1 MKIAAAAAAVAAGGA
16 LLIATT
22 AAAPAG
28 AVDMSQAVPTCLA
41 CHGAH
46 GQSQTADVPSL
57 GAQQPNYTITQLF
70 LFREGM
76 RVAAPMNDLAKPLA
90 DDDLRAIAAALE
102 KLPAP
107 KPPATPG
114 DPARL
119 ERASQLVAQNHCNVC
134 HRKDFSGQQSVP
146 RLAGQREDYLLKSL
160 RAYKSGQRRGYE
172 PTMAEAVQSLN
183 DAQLAD
189 LAYYIAHFH

>member
-1 MKIAAAAAAVAAGGA
+1 MRIAVAAA
-16 LLIATT
+16 LAAAGML

-28 AVDMSQAVPTCLA
+28 AADLLQLLPTCLA
-41 CHGAH
+41 CHGAG
-46 GQSQTADVPSL
+46 GQSQTTGVPSL
-57 GAQQPNYTITQLF
+57 GAQQPDYTITQLF

-76 RVAAPMNDLAKPLA
+76 RVAAPMNDLAKPLS
-90 DDDLRAIAAALE
+90 DDDLRAIAAALV

-107 KPPATPG
+107 KPPPGPG

-119 ERASQLVAQNHCNVC
+119 DRTRQLVAQNHCNVC
-134 HRKDFSGQQSVP
+134 HRADFSGQQSVP

-160 RAYKSGQRRGYE
+160 LAYKSGARRGYE

-189 LAYYIAHFH
+189 LAYYIAHFR